1 MIRLLNKKSNSIL
14 IAGIVIG
21 VGGILSRVLGLVRD
35 RIFAYQ
41 FGAGIE
47 LDIYYAAFRI
57 PDFIYA
63 VLIMGAVS
71 AAFIPVFSGLLKNN
85 VLFEED
91 KIKENSEAHKLGVG
105 ILNIFTFGV
114 GIISL
119 ILFIFAPLLVRII
132 APGFSDGEM
141 INLTILLTR
150 VMLIQPILLSA
161 STIITG
167 MLHSFN
173 RFIITSLSP
182 VMYNLG
188 IIIGAVFFTPVFGVF
203 GLAYGVILG
212 ALLHFAIQIP
222 ALIEIGFKWRPWFNF
237 NLKNTK
243 LVFKLMLPRAFGIM
257 GHQINFIVITA
268 IASTLAIGSIAI
280 FNFANNIQYVPVSL
294 IGITLATAAF
304 PTLSKKFSNEHKQE
318 FLITFTTVF
327 KNILFLGLPLSILFI
342 ILRAQIVRVI
352 LGTGRFD
359 WQDTQLTAAA
369 LGIFGISVFAQTLIP
384 IITKAFYSSKNT
396 KTPAFITLGAV
407 ILNIVL
413 SFYFVEI
420 LSKHGAFYQYI
431 VERLHLIGVSGAE
444 ILGLPIAFSIS
455 AIIQFLILIFIFV
468 QHFDKETLNALSK
481 SWLKILASSAV
492 LGITTYYAL
501 RPLSQI
507 LDMKTGLGIFLQ
519 GIGAGIAGIL
529 VYLITSY
536 LLKSEELKNIL
547 SKIKF
552 LSTKKTL

>member
-85 VLFEED
+85 VLFEEE

-119 ILFIFAPLLVRII
+119 ILF
-132 APGFSDGEM
+132 
-141 INLTILLTR
+141 TR

-369 LGIFGISVFAQTLIP
+369 LGI
-384 IITKAFYSSKNT
+384 
-396 KTPAFITLGAV
+396 
-407 ILNIVL
+407 
-413 SFYFVEI
+413 
-420 LSKHGAFYQYI
+420 
-431 VERLHLIGVSGAE
+431 
-444 ILGLPIAFSIS
+444 LPI
-455 AIIQFLILIFIFV
+455 
-468 QHFDKETLNALSK
+468 K
-481 SWLKILASSAV
+481 
-492 LGITTYYAL
+492 
-501 RPLSQI
+501 
-507 LDMKTGLGIFLQ
+507 
-519 GIGAGIAGIL
+519 
-529 VYLITSY
+529 
-536 LLKSEELKNIL
+536 
-547 SKIKF
+547 
-552 LSTKKTL
+552 